1 MVCFPRSDGLPE
13 IYLENNISYQAK
25 SPVLS
30 FWISVCENALPD
42 RECSGSAAMIGSF
55 MDLFYGLNCLFRV
68 LYIDLPDLPD
78 LSEAPEH
85 AYHFISRLFKL

>member
-30 FWISVCENALPD
+30 IRISVCEKALPD
-42 RECSGSAAMIGSF
+42 RGCSGSAAMFGSF
-55 MDLFYGLNCLFRV
+55 TDLFHGLNCLFRV
-68 LYIDLPDLPD
+68 LYIKLPDIPD

-85 AYHFISRLFKL
+85 AYHFISRLFEL